1 MKDAE
6 LEAIRL
12 TEANLLGC
20 LLIAGSDGDTEPI
33 QAVKKLVTSEDFLP
47 NYLDGLHSR
56 IFLAMTKGKTDQ
68 ITVANQ
74 MNDTGTLQSGDIS
87 YMSNLIADAVNA
99 LDAEHYAKL
108 VARNAGEWRT
118 GGRAK
123 PRFSGV
129 I

>member
-1 MKDAE
+1 MKDTE
-6 LEAIRL
+6 LEIIRL

-20 LLIAGSDGDTEPI
+20 LLIAGSEGDTEPI
-33 QAVKKLVTSEDFLP
+33 QAVKKLITPDDFLP
-47 NYLDGLHSR
+47 NYRAGLHRR
-56 IFLAMTKGKTDQ
+56 IYLAMTEGKTDQ
-68 ITVANQ
+68 ITVANR
-74 MNDTGTLQSGDIS
+74 MNDTGTLKPGDIP
-87 YMSNLIADAVNA
+87 YMSLLISQAVTP
-99 LDAEHYAKL
+99 LYSEHYAKL